1 MGKVIPHNDAM
12 WGSYEEAG
20 GLFSMGR
27 CRMFG
32 YWFDEMN
39 VAFDL
44 LDGNNMVDG
53 LRYQQTPIPENE
65 NGSVDYSNG
74 FHANISGSVSGGWSK
89 IQGAHIEGSVG
100 FEVGW
105 ESKTSYS
112 LKTIAYFN
120 QGLFYK
126 GKS

>member
-1 MGKVIPHNDAM
+1 MYIALILKVLIKSVYMLSCNGDNAGDYYIVMGKVTPHNDAM
-12 WGSYEEAG
+12 WGSYEKAG

-44 LDGNNMVDG
+44 LDVNNMVDG

-65 NGSVDYSNG
+65 NCYYIGKNPLYATGDYR
-74 FHANISGSVSGGWSK
+74 
-89 IQGAHIEGSVG
+89 QRMEGV
-100 FEVGW
+100 FI
-105 ESKTSYS
+105 KA
-112 LKTIAYFN
+112 K
-120 QGLFYK
+120 QQ
-126 GKS
+126 